1 MSVRQDALLDVRGI
15 TKRFPGV
22 VALDDV
28 DFDVRAGEIHALLGE
43 NGAGKSTLIAVLTG
57 ALARDGGTVT
67 LDGKTVEARTVAE
80 AQGAGLAA
88 VYQEI
93 DLLPNLTVAEN
104 LLLGRL
110 PTRLGV
116 VRRGEVMKRAGAL
129 LAEYGIDI
137 DPRTPLGEL
146 STARRQLVAII
157 RAVGL
162 SAKVLILDEPTASL
176 DAAETKLLFEIMRGL
191 QARGVG
197 LVFVT
202 HFLDQVYEVADRITV
217 LRNGKRVGGADVA
230 DLPQIKLVSMMI
242 GRELEEMD
250 HLARNRTANVGA
262 PLLKARGLGRKGS
275 VEPFDVD
282 LAAGE
287 VVGAAGLLG
296 SGRTETARLLFG
308 ADRADKGSVEID
320 GKAVRLKGPRDAI
333 RLGLGFTPEERKTQG
348 IVGDLSV
355 RDNIIL
361 ALQAKTGWKK
371 LSSKAMNQIAADFI
385 KSLDIRTPDADKP
398 VRLLSGG
405 NQQKVVLAR
414 WLATNPRLLILD
426 EPTRGVD
433 VGAHAELI
441 RLIESLKEKGLS
453 MYVVSSEV
461 EEIAAY
467 SDRVAVMRD
476 RRMVRTLSGDDVTA
490 PKIVS
495 AIAEGGPAA

>member
-1 MSVRQDALLDVRGI
+1 MR
-15 TKRFPGV
+15 
-22 VALDDV
+22 
-28 DFDVRAGEIHALLGE
+28 RAGE
-43 NGAGKSTLIAVLTG
+43 
-57 ALARDGGTVT
+57 
-67 LDGKTVEARTVAE
+67 
-80 AQGAGLAA
+80 
-88 VYQEI
+88 
-93 DLLPNLTVAEN
+93 
-104 LLLGRL
+104 
-110 PTRLGV
+110 
-116 VRRGEVMKRAGAL
+116 L
-129 LAEYGIDI
+129 LAEYGVDI

-162 SAKVLILDEPTASL
+162 SARVLILDEPTASL
-176 DAAETKLLFEIMRGL
+176 DAAETQLLFEIMRGL
-191 QARGVG
+191 KGRGVG

-250 HLARNRTANVGA
+250 HLARNPSGAVGA

-275 VEPFDVD
+275 VEAFDLD

-308 ADRADKGSVEID
+308 ADRADKGSIEID

-333 RLGLGFTPEERKTQG
+333 RLGFGFTPEERKTQG

-371 LSSKAMNQIAADFI
+371 LSSRQMREIAAEFI
-385 KSLDIRTPDADKP
+385 KSLDIRTSDADKP

-476 RRMVRTLSGDDVTA
+476 RRMVRTLRGEDVTA
-490 PKIVS
+490 QKIVS

>member
-22 VALDDV
+22 VALDNV

-57 ALARDGGTVT
+57 ALARDGGTVS
-67 LDGKTVEARTVAE
+67 LDGKAVEARTVAE

-116 VRRGEVMKRAGAL
+116 IRRGEMMKRAGEL
-129 LAEYGIDI
+129 LAEYGVDI

-162 SAKVLILDEPTASL
+162 SARVLILDEPTASL
-176 DAAETKLLFEIMRGL
+176 DAAETRLLFDIMRGL
-191 QARGVG
+191 KARGVG

-217 LRNGKRVGGADVA
+217 LRNGKRVGGANVA

-250 HLARNRTANVGA
+250 HLARNRSGKVGA

-308 ADRADKGSVEID
+308 ADRADKGVIEID
-320 GKAVRLKGPRDAI
+320 GEAVRLKGPRDAI
-333 RLGLGFTPEERKTQG
+333 RRGLGFTPEERKTQG

-371 LSSKAMNQIAADFI
+371 LSSRRMREIADAFI
-385 KSLDIRTPDADKP
+385 KSLDIRTSDADKP

-495 AIAEGGPAA
+495 AIAEGGPA

>member
-1 MSVRQDALLDVRGI
+1 
-15 TKRFPGV
+15 
-22 VALDDV
+22 
-28 DFDVRAGEIHALLGE
+28 
-43 NGAGKSTLIAVLTG
+43 
-57 ALARDGGTVT
+57 
-67 LDGKTVEARTVAE
+67 
-80 AQGAGLAA
+80 
-88 VYQEI
+88 
-93 DLLPNLTVAEN
+93 
-104 LLLGRL
+104 
-110 PTRLGV
+110 
-116 VRRGEVMKRAGAL
+116 
-129 LAEYGIDI
+129 
-137 DPRTPLGEL
+137 
-146 STARRQLVAII
+146 
-157 RAVGL
+157 
-162 SAKVLILDEPTASL
+162 
-176 DAAETKLLFEIMRGL
+176 
-191 QARGVG
+191 
-197 LVFVT
+197 
-202 HFLDQVYEVADRITV
+202 
-217 LRNGKRVGGADVA
+217 
-230 DLPQIKLVSMMI
+230 
-242 GRELEEMD
+242 MD

-371 LSSKAMNQIAADFI
+371 LSSKAMNQIAAEFI

>member
-22 VALDDV
+22 VALDNV

-67 LDGKTVEARTVAE
+67 LDGRAVEARTVAE

-116 VRRGEVMKRAGAL
+116 VRRGEMMKRAGEL
-129 LAEYGIDI
+129 LAEYGVDI

-162 SAKVLILDEPTASL
+162 SARVLILDEPTASL
-176 DAAETKLLFEIMRGL
+176 DAAETRLLFDIMRGL
-191 QARGVG
+191 KARGVG

-250 HLARNRTANVGA
+250 HLARNRSGKVGA

-308 ADRADKGSVEID
+308 ADRADKGLIEID

-361 ALQAKTGWKK
+361 ALQARTGWKK
-371 LSSKAMNQIAADFI
+371 LSSRRMREIAAEFI
-385 KSLDIRTPDADKP
+385 ESLDIRTSDADKP

-495 AIAEGGPAA
+495 AIAEGGPA

>member
-1 MSVRQDALLDVRGI
+1 MPVRQDALLDVRGI

-22 VALDDV
+22 VALDNV
-28 DFDVRAGEIHALLGE
+28 DFDLRAGEIHALLGE

-67 LDGKTVEARTVAE
+67 LDGKAVEARTVAD

-93 DLLPNLTVAEN
+93 DLLPNLTVGEN

-116 VRRGEVMKRAGAL
+116 VRRGEMMKRAGEL
-129 LAEYGIDI
+129 LAEYGVDI

-176 DAAETKLLFEIMRGL
+176 DAAETRLLFEIMRGL
-191 QARGVG
+191 KSRGVG

-217 LRNGKRVGGADVA
+217 LRNGKRVGEANVA

-250 HLARNRTANVGA
+250 HLARNRSGAVGA

-275 VEPFDVD
+275 VEPFDLD

-320 GKAVRLKGPRDAI
+320 GEAVRLKGPRDAI
-333 RLGLGFTPEERKTQG
+333 RRGLGFTPEERKTQG

-361 ALQAKTGWKK
+361 ALQAKIGWKK
-371 LSSKAMNQIAADFI
+371 LSNRRMNEIAAEFI
-385 KSLDIRTPDADKP
+385 KSLDIRTSDADKP

-476 RRMVRTLSGDDVTA
+476 RRMVRTLGGEDVTA
-490 PKIVS
+490 QKIVS

>member
-22 VALDDV
+22 VALDNV

-67 LDGKTVEARTVAE
+67 LDGRAVEARTVAE

-116 VRRGEVMKRAGAL
+116 VRRGEMMKRAGEL
-129 LAEYGIDI
+129 LAEYGVDI

-162 SAKVLILDEPTASL
+162 SARVLILDEPTASL
-176 DAAETKLLFEIMRGL
+176 DAAETRLLFDIMRGL
-191 QARGVG
+191 KARGVG

-250 HLARNRTANVGA
+250 HLARNRSGKVGA

-308 ADRADKGSVEID
+308 ADRADKGLIEID

-361 ALQAKTGWKK
+361 ALQARTGWKK
-371 LSSKAMNQIAADFI
+371 LSSRRMREIAAEFI
-385 KSLDIRTPDADKP
+385 ESLDIRTSDSDKP

-495 AIAEGGPAA
+495 AIAEGGPA

>member
-57 ALARDGGTVT
+57 ALARDGGTVS
-67 LDGKTVEARTVAE
+67 LDRQAIDARTVAE
-80 AQGAGLAA
+80 AQGSGLAA

-93 DLLPNLTVAEN
+93 DLLPNLTVGEN

-116 VRRGEVMKRAGAL
+116 VRRGEMMRRAGAL

-176 DAAETKLLFEIMRGL
+176 DAAETQLLFQIMRGL
-191 QARGVG
+191 KARGVG

-217 LRNGKRVGGADVA
+217 LRNGKRVGGANVA

-250 HLARNRTANVGA
+250 HLARNRTGAVGA
-262 PLLKARGLGRKGS
+262 PLLKTRGLGRKGS
-275 VEPFDVD
+275 VEPFDLD
-282 LAAGE
+282 LAAG
-287 VVGAAGLLG
+287 A
-296 SGRTETARLLFG
+296 ARLG
-308 ADRADKGSVEID
+308 THRNRAP
-320 GKAVRLKGPRDAI
+320 AVRRRPCG
-333 RLGLGFTPEERKTQG
+333 QG
-348 IVGDLSV
+348 
-355 RDNIIL
+355 RN
-361 ALQAKTGWKK
+361 
-371 LSSKAMNQIAADFI
+371 
-385 KSLDIRTPDADKP
+385 
-398 VRLLSGG
+398 
-405 NQQKVVLAR
+405 
-414 WLATNPRLLILD
+414 
-426 EPTRGVD
+426 
-433 VGAHAELI
+433 
-441 RLIESLKEKGLS
+441 
-453 MYVVSSEV
+453 
-461 EEIAAY
+461 
-467 SDRVAVMRD
+467 RD
-476 RRMVRTLSGDDVTA
+476 RRRAGA
-490 PKIVS
+490 P
-495 AIAEGGPAA
+495 EGPA

>member
-1 MSVRQDALLDVRGI
+1 MSVREDALLDVRGI

-28 DFDVRAGEIHALLGE
+28 DFDLRAGEIHALLGE

-57 ALARDGGTVT
+57 ALARDSGTIT
-67 LDGKTVEARTVAE
+67 LDGQAIGARTVAE
-80 AQGAGLAA
+80 AQAAGLAA

-110 PTRLGV
+110 PTWLGV
-116 VRRGEVMKRAGAL
+116 VRRREMMKRAGEL
-129 LAEYGIDI
+129 LSEYGIDI

-146 STARRQLVAII
+146 STARRQLVAIV

-191 QARGVG
+191 KARGVG

-217 LRNGKRVGGADVA
+217 LRNGKRVGSANVA
-230 DLPQIKLVSMMI
+230 DLPQIKLVSMML
-242 GRELEEMD
+242 GREMEEME
-250 HLARNRTANVGA
+250 HLARTHTGTPGPA
-262 PLLKARGLGRKGS
+262 LLKARGLGRKGA
-275 VEPFDVD
+275 VEAFDLD

-308 ADRADKGSVEID
+308 ADRADQGAVEID
-320 GKAVRLKGPRDAI
+320 GRPVRLKGPRDAI

-371 LSSKAMNQIAADFI
+371 LSGKRMNEIAAEFI

-476 RRMVRTLSGDDVTA
+476 RRMVRTLSGEDVT
-490 PKIVS
+490 PPRIVS
-495 AIAEGGPAA
+495 AIAEGGTAS

>member
-1 MSVRQDALLDVRGI
+1 MSVRQDALLDVRGA

-22 VALDDV
+22 VALDNV

-67 LDGKTVEARTVAE
+67 LDGKVVDARTVAE
-80 AQGAGLAA
+80 AQAAGLAA
-88 VYQEI
+88 VSQEI

-116 VRRGEVMKRAGAL
+116 VRRGELMKQAGAL
-129 LAEYGIDI
+129 LAEYAVDI
-137 DPRTPLGEL
+137 DPRMTLGEL

-176 DAAETKLLFEIMRGL
+176 DAAETRLLFDIMRGL
-191 QARGVG
+191 RARGVG

-250 HLARNRTANVGA
+250 HLARNRAGAVGA

-275 VEPFDVD
+275 VEAFDLD

-287 VVGAAGLLG
+287 VVGSAGLLG

-308 ADRADKGSVEID
+308 ADRADKGSIEID

-333 RLGLGFTPEERKTQG
+333 RLGFGFTPEERKTQG

-371 LSSKAMNQIAADFI
+371 LSSRQMKDIAAEFI
-385 KSLDIRTPDADKP
+385 KSLDIRTSDADKP

-414 WLATNPRLLILD
+414 WLATNPRVLILD

-476 RRMVRTLSGDDVTA
+476 RRMVRTLDGDDVTA

>member
-1 MSVRQDALLDVRGI
+1 
-15 TKRFPGV
+15 
-22 VALDDV
+22 
-28 DFDVRAGEIHALLGE
+28 
-43 NGAGKSTLIAVLTG
+43 
-57 ALARDGGTVT
+57 
-67 LDGKTVEARTVAE
+67 
-80 AQGAGLAA
+80 
-88 VYQEI
+88 
-93 DLLPNLTVAEN
+93 
-104 LLLGRL
+104 
-110 PTRLGV
+110 
-116 VRRGEVMKRAGAL
+116 
-129 LAEYGIDI
+129 
-137 DPRTPLGEL
+137 
-146 STARRQLVAII
+146 
-157 RAVGL
+157 
-162 SAKVLILDEPTASL
+162 
-176 DAAETKLLFEIMRGL
+176 
-191 QARGVG
+191 
-197 LVFVT
+197 
-202 HFLDQVYEVADRITV
+202 
-217 LRNGKRVGGADVA
+217 
-230 DLPQIKLVSMMI
+230 MMI

-250 HLARNRTANVGA
+250 HLARNRSGKVGA

-308 ADRADKGSVEID
+308 ADRADKGLIEID

-361 ALQAKTGWKK
+361 ALQARTGWKK
-371 LSSKAMNQIAADFI
+371 LSARRMREIAAEFI
-385 KSLDIRTPDADKP
+385 ESLDIRTSDADKP

-495 AIAEGGPAA
+495 AIAEGGPA